1 MPWELERPR
10 GVFPCR
16 QGDMKETGG
25 ANMRRLGTWTLII
38 SLCTI
43 FWTFAVS
50 NADEWGEIAI
60 PKDSPIK
67 IGLGAMLSGSYA
79 TLGIDIRNGAEMAIA
94 EKGTLLGRKIV
105 LQAED
110 DQCEGAPSVAIAEKF
125 CNDPTLVGVIGYM
138 CSGGSIPASDV
149 HNKYKL
155 VMISPSSTSLELTAR
170 GIPIFFRTCW
180 NDKIQGKAAAD
191 FALKNKWTMVAVLHD
206 KSAYG
211 QGLAEEFRRN
221 VEQGG
226 GKALAF
232 EGLTRGDK
240 DFTPVL
246 TKIKPLNVQLVYF
259 GGMAAEGSLVVRQMR
274 RIGIKAKFLSDD
286 GCYTEKDFIQASG
299 KAAEG
304 AFVTYAKTPEA
315 AAFADWAK
323 RFEAKYGPRQTFS
336 PQAYD
341 ATKILMMAVEKV
353 AKRKKDGS
361 LVIGKKALRDAVA
374 ATQYEGVTG
383 KITFDQYGDRTG
395 SVVAVNRVTCEKG
408 KCSFKEVK

>member
-1 MPWELERPR
+1 MRA
-10 GVFPCR
+10 R
-16 QGDMKETGG
+16 QSLGLMLTLCIMGLTTG
-25 ANMRRLGTWTLII
+25 AL
-38 SLCTI
+38 
-43 FWTFAVS
+43 A
-50 NADEWGEIAI
+50 ADEWGEILI

-79 TLGIDIRNGAEMAIA
+79 TLGIDIRNGAEMAIT
-94 EKGTLLGRKIV
+94 EKGDLLGRKIL

-125 CNDPTLVGVIGYM
+125 CNDPILAGVVGYM

-149 HNKYKL
+149 HNKYKV

-180 NDKIQGKAAAD
+180 NDKIQGKAAAE
-191 FALKNKWTMVAVLHD
+191 FALKNKWSKVAVLHD

-211 QGLAEEFRRN
+211 QGLADEFKRH
-221 VEQGG
+221 VEAGG
-226 GKALAF
+226 GKAVAY

-240 DFTPVL
+240 DFSPVL
-246 TKIKPLNVQLVYF
+246 TKIKPSEPQLVYF

-274 RIGIKAKFLSDD
+274 RIGIKGRFLSDD
-286 GCYTEKDFIQASG
+286 GCYTEKDFIEASG

-304 AFVTYAKTPEA
+304 AYVTYAETPKA
-315 AAFADWAK
+315 AMFDAWVK
-323 RFEAKYGPRQTFS
+323 KFEAKYGKRQTFS

-341 ATKILMMAVEKV
+341 AVKILMMAVEKV
-353 AKRKKDGS
+353 AQKKDDGS

-374 ATQYEGVTG
+374 ATKYDGVTG
-383 KITFDQYGDRTG
+383 SIAFDQQGDRTG
-395 SVVAVNRVTCEKG
+395 SVVAVSKVVCEGG
-408 KCSFKEVK
+408 KCAFKEMK